1 MGSDFIKTC
10 ELCGEDFACRSRN
23 ARYCPKCREEIKR
36 VDALNRY
43 YIKRGVD
50 KRVELNI
57 KPTPKASTG
66 KKWVWTN
73 KKTVC
78 PHNNCPF
85 KSGKRPCLFY
95 FEYKDGTATC
105 PGARFVNA
113 KGGIKNELAKGSN

>member
-10 ELCGEDFACRSRN
+10 ELCGEDFACRS
-23 ARYCPKCREEIKR
+23 
-36 VDALNRY
+36 
-43 YIKRGVD
+43 
-50 KRVELNI
+50 I
-57 KPTPKASTG
+57 KPTPKATTG
-66 KKWVWTN
+66 KIWVWTN

-113 KGGIKNELAKGSN
+113 KGGIKNELAKGSD

>member
-66 KKWVWTN
+66 KKNGCGLIKRQFARITTAPLKAATDLVCSILST
-73 KKTVC
+73 KTEPQPAPVL
-78 PHNNCPF
+78 
-85 KSGKRPCLFY
+85 GL
-95 FEYKDGTATC
+95 
-105 PGARFVNA
+105 
-113 KGGIKNELAKGSN
+113 